1 MRDENEKDTMAARQC
16 TISMS
21 IFLNEVTFIQS
32 QIISFPFSL
41 LAERKNLYREVKR
54 GAVSLFAIFNL
65 VCVEGNT
72 RTIKIQTIWDRGDNP
87 PALLSEVRG
96 RHRRGVSRDYER
108 KWCLNGSLSDLF
120 STLWWQRLIRGQ
132 YWKSLS
138 QKWPNPV
145 GGNVIMVLWCA
156 DLLSR
161 GNGRGNQPGGQIWL
175 RPVGQMTSVVSF
187 QSKSLERWSRGFR
200 KRPFVSMC
208 IKNTVHMCTLLNNTR
223 L

>member
-1 MRDENEKDTMAARQC
+1 MHHLHVYFFPQA
-16 TISMS
+16 
-21 IFLNEVTFIQS
+21 NEVTFIQS

-96 RHRRGVSRDYER
+96 RHWRGVSRDYER

-120 STLWWQRLIRGQ
+120 STLWWQRLIRGE

-187 QSKSLERWSRGFR
+187 QSWKVVAQFQKETL
-200 KRPFVSMC
+200 C
-208 IKNTVHMCTLLNNTR
+208 LNVHQKHRAHVHTAEQHEALATQ
-223 L
+223 